1 MFFLSKFLPLL
12 ILPLG
17 LSILL
22 LGYYFFSKS
31 KIHLFFAFSILLIF
45 SNGICSALLWKFI
58 ESPWKRMNPHEIDT
72 ADAIVVLS
80 GGGRTISSKT
90 SRIFEWNDPDR
101 FLAGLSLF
109 DKNRSQNLIFTAGF
123 NPYNKFLKSEGNLY
137 KKEAIKFGIPEENIY
152 ITGPVKNT
160 LEEVKEIKNLIRSKL
175 FLEKPKIILVTSAY
189 HMKRAKNLII
199 KENIDVIPYPVD
211 FRSEIIDVDFLLNP
225 LNWIPNSKNLSSS
238 SSALRELIGRI
249 AYKSFF

>member
-1 MFFLSKFLPLL
+1 L

-22 LGYYFFSKS
+22 LGYYFFSRS
-31 KIHLFFAFSILLIF
+31 KIPLFFALSILLIF

-58 ESPWKRMNPHEIDT
+58 ESPWKRINPNQIDT

-80 GGGRTISSKT
+80 GGGKTISSKT
-90 SRIFEWNDPDR
+90 SKIFEWNDPDR

-109 DKNRSQNLIFTAGF
+109 GKNRSKNLIFTAGF
-123 NPYNKFLKSEGNLY
+123 NPYNKFLTSEGNLY
-137 KKEAIKFGIPEENIY
+137 KQEAIKFGIPEENIY

-160 LEEVKEIKNLIRSKL
+160 LEEVKEIKNLIKGRLS
-175 FLEKPKIILVTSAY
+175 FEKPKIILVTSAY

-211 FRSEIIDVDFLLNP
+211 FRSEIIDADFLLNP
-225 LNWIPNSKNLSSS
+225 LNWIPNSKYLSSS
-238 SSALRELIGRI
+238 SSALRELIGRM
-249 AYKSFF
+249 AYEIFFKYL

>member
-1 MFFLSKFLPLL
+1 M

-31 KIHLFFAFSILLIF
+31 KIPLFFALSILLIF

-58 ESPWKRMNPHEIDT
+58 ESPWKRINPNEIDT

-80 GGGRTISSKT
+80 GGGKTISSKT
-90 SRIFEWNDPDR
+90 SKIFEWNDPDR

-109 DKNRSQNLIFTAGF
+109 GKNRSKNLIFTAGF
-123 NPYNKFLKSEGNLY
+123 NPYNKFLTSEGNLY
-137 KKEAIKFGIPEENIY
+137 KQEAIKFGIPEENIY

-160 LEEVKEIKNLIRSKL
+160 LEEVKEIKNLIKGKL
-175 FLEKPKIILVTSAY
+175 SFEKPKIILVTSAY

-225 LNWIPNSKNLSSS
+225 LNWIPNSKYLSSS

-249 AYKSFF
+249 AYEIFFKYL

>member
-1 MFFLSKFLPLL
+1 MHP
-12 ILPLG
+12 
-17 LSILL
+17 
-22 LGYYFFSKS
+22 
-31 KIHLFFAFSILLIF
+31 
-45 SNGICSALLWKFI
+45 N
-58 ESPWKRMNPHEIDT
+58 EIDI

-80 GGGRTISSKT
+80 GGGRTISSKK

-101 FLAGLSLF
+101 FLAGLSLY
-109 DKNRSQNLIFTAGF
+109 DKHRSKNLIFTAGF

-189 HMKRAKNLII
+189 HMKRAENLII
-199 KENIDVIPYPVD
+199 KENIDVIPFPVD
-211 FRSEIIDVDFLLNP
+211 FRSEIVDVDYLLNP

-238 SSALRELIGRI
+238 SSAIRELIGRI

>member
-1 MFFLSKFLPLL
+1 M

-17 LSILL
+17 LSISLL
-22 LGYYFFSKS
+22 VYYFFSKS

-58 ESPWKRMNPHEIDT
+58 ESPWKRMSPDEIGK

-90 SRIFEWNDPDR
+90 SKIFEWNDPDR

-109 DKNRSQNLIFTAGF
+109 GKNRSKNLIFTSGF
-123 NPYNKFLKSEGNLY
+123 NPYNKFLTSEGSLY
-137 KKEAIKFGIPEENIY
+137 KEEAIKFGIPEENIFL
-152 ITGPVKNT
+152 TGPVRNT

-189 HMKRAKNLII
+189 HMKRAKNLIV
-199 KENIDVIPYPVD
+199 KENIDVVAYPVD

-225 LNWIPNSKNLSSS
+225 LNWIPNSRNLSSS

>member
-22 LGYYFFSKS
+22 LGCYFFSKS
-31 KIHLFFAFSILLIF
+31 KIYLFFAFSILLIF
-45 SNGICSALLWKFI
+45 SNGICSALLWKFV
-58 ESPWKRMNPHEIDT
+58 ESPWKRINPNEVDV

-90 SRIFEWNDPDR
+90 SKIFEWNDPDR
-101 FLAGLSLF
+101 FFAGLSLF
-109 DKNRSQNLIFTAGF
+109 GKNRSKNLIFTAGF
-123 NPYNKFLKSEGNLY
+123 NPYNKFLTSEGNLY
-137 KKEAIKFGIPEENIY
+137 KQEAIKFGIPEENIY

-160 LEEVKEIKNLIRSKL
+160 LEEVKEIKNLIKGRLS
-175 FLEKPKIILVTSAY
+175 FEKPKIILVTSAY

-225 LNWIPNSKNLSSS
+225 LNWIPNSKHLSSS

>member
-1 MFFLSKFLPLL
+1 M

-22 LGYYFFSKS
+22 LGYYFFSRS
-31 KIHLFFAFSILLIF
+31 KIPLFFALSILLIF

-58 ESPWKRMNPHEIDT
+58 ESPWKRINPNQIDT

-80 GGGRTISSKT
+80 GGGKTISSKT
-90 SRIFEWNDPDR
+90 SKIFEWNDPDR

-109 DKNRSQNLIFTAGF
+109 GKNRSKNLIFTAGF
-123 NPYNKFLKSEGNLY
+123 NPYNKFLTSEGNLY
-137 KKEAIKFGIPEENIY
+137 KQEAIKFGIPEENIY

-160 LEEVKEIKNLIRSKL
+160 LEEVKEIKNLIKGRLS
-175 FLEKPKIILVTSAY
+175 FEKPKIILVTSAY

-211 FRSEIIDVDFLLNP
+211 FRSEIIDADFLLNP
-225 LNWIPNSKNLSSS
+225 LNWIPNSKYLSSS
-238 SSALRELIGRI
+238 SSALRELIGRM
-249 AYKSFF
+249 AYEIFFKYL

>member
-1 MFFLSKFLPLL
+1 M
-12 ILPLG
+12 
-17 LSILL
+17 
-22 LGYYFFSKS
+22 
-31 KIHLFFAFSILLIF
+31 
-45 SNGICSALLWKFI
+45 
-58 ESPWKRMNPHEIDT
+58 SPNEIDK

-90 SRIFEWNDPDR
+90 SKIFEWNDPDR

-109 DKNRSQNLIFTAGF
+109 GKNRSKNLIFTSGF
-123 NPYNKFLKSEGNLY
+123 DPHNKFLTSEGSLY
-137 KKEAIKFGIPEENIY
+137 KEEAIKFGIPEENIFL
-152 ITGPVKNT
+152 TGPVKNT

-189 HMKRAKNLII
+189 HMKRAKNLIV
-199 KENIDVIPYPVD
+199 KENIDVVAYPVD

-225 LNWIPNSKNLSSS
+225 LNWIPNSRNLSSS

>member
-1 MFFLSKFLPLL
+1 L

-31 KIHLFFAFSILLIF
+31 KIPLFFALSILLIF

-58 ESPWKRMNPHEIDT
+58 ESPWKRINPNEIDT

-80 GGGRTISSKT
+80 GGGKTISSKT
-90 SRIFEWNDPDR
+90 SKIFEWNDPDR

-109 DKNRSQNLIFTAGF
+109 GKNRSKNLIFTAGF
-123 NPYNKFLKSEGNLY
+123 NPYNKFLTSEGNLY
-137 KKEAIKFGIPEENIY
+137 KQEAIKFGIPEENIY

-160 LEEVKEIKNLIRSKL
+160 LEEVKEIKNLIKGRLS
-175 FLEKPKIILVTSAY
+175 FEKPKIILVTSAY

-211 FRSEIIDVDFLLNP
+211 FRTEIIDADFLLNP
-225 LNWIPNSKNLSSS
+225 LNWIPNSKYLSSS
-238 SSALRELIGRI
+238 SSALRELIGRM
-249 AYKSFF
+249 AYEIFFKYL